1 MTARTFAISQ
11 VGRMACL
18 AYFPSAGEA
27 KKELVDTLVAC
38 TDGNKHAK
46 RTVDHIIESVTE
58 VPHPA
63 EIRRVAAELRPPRT
77 STACAKCNPPGFIHF
92 LRGGL
97 ACSALCD
104 CHPGK
109 GVTDK

>member
-18 AYFPSAGEA
+18 AYFPAAGEA

-38 TDGNKHAK
+38 TADNGHAK

-63 EIRRVAAELRPPRT
+63 EIRRVAAELRPRARSIGCPLCHGSRWISEDRDGIPFARRCT
-77 STACAKCNPPGFIHF
+77 CNPERTEG
-92 LRGGL
+92 
-97 ACSALCD
+97 S
-104 CHPGK
+104 
-109 GVTDK
+109 

>member
-38 TDGNKHAK
+38 TDGNDHAK

-63 EIRRVAAELRPPRT
+63 EIRRVAAELRPARKGVGCPRCHGRRWI
-77 STACAKCNPPGFIHF
+77 SEDRDGIAFAARCSCNPERTE
-92 LRGGL
+92 L
-97 ACSALCD
+97 
-104 CHPGK
+104 
-109 GVTDK
+109 